1 MFLFPEHGYGRW
13 KPEMELLKARAIAEK
28 LVEKLAPYCE
38 RIEIAGS
45 IRREKA
51 EVKDIELVAIPGDF
65 ADWFLGMLPG
75 VRFIRYK
82 PIALPEGI
90 NLDLFLMRPPAQWG
104 VIFLL
109 RTGPA
114 EFSHKAVTR
123 KRLGGLLPS
132 DCQMEGGQVWRN
144 GKLVRMPEE
153 EDFLKLLGLP
163 GLAPQERG
171 EHV

>member
-1 MFLFPEHGYGRW
+1 
-13 KPEMELLKARAIAEK
+13 MELERARAIAEK
-28 LVEKLAPYCE
+28 LVEKLSPYCE

-51 EVKDIELVAIPGDF
+51 EVGDIEIVAIPNDF
-65 ADWFLGMLPG
+65 ADAMLLSVLPG
-75 VRFIRYK
+75 ASFVKEGSRYK
-82 PIALPEGI
+82 QIALPEGI
-90 NLDLFLMRPPAQWG
+90 DLDLFLVRPPAQWG

-114 EFSHKAVTR
+114 EFSHQAVTR
-123 KRLGGLLPS
+123 KCFFRGLLPS
-132 DCQMEGGQVWRN
+132 DCVVADGQVWRH
-144 GKLVRMPEE
+144 GKLIPMPEE

-171 EHV
+171 RHV

>member
-1 MFLFPEHGYGRW
+1 
-13 KPEMELLKARAIAEK
+13 MELKRARAIAEK

-51 EVKDIELVAIPGDF
+51 EVGDIEVVAIPAPF
-65 ADWFLGMLPG
+65 ADALLPELIPG
-75 VRFIRYK
+75 ARFIKNGSRYK
-82 PIALPEGI
+82 QIALPEGI
-90 NLDLFLMRPPAQWG
+90 NLDLFLVRPPVQWG

-132 DCQMEGGQVWRN
+132 DCQVAYGQVWRHE
-144 GKLVRMPEE
+144 KVIPMPEE

-171 EHV
+171 RHV